1 MATVEYSVNN
11 GIGTIALNRPEKRN
25 AIDRELSDELDAAF
39 VKAEADN
46 DVKVVVLKGN
56 DVIILIQMTY

>member
-25 AIDRELSDELDAAF
+25 AIDRELSDALDAAF
-39 VKAEADN
+39 AHMMESFRIEVRIMPEAD
-46 DVKVVVLKGN
+46 G
-56 DVIILIQMTY
+56 